1 MVRRVAGL
9 LLLAAGTFASDSPV
23 ADIQQKFNWPWNDTP
38 SWKDLVDK
46 AKEKKNTVMSGID
59 DYKKSA
65 KDYANAAKDNAFKKA
80 VAATGICEVLPQAE
94 SDSSSDIEDQLATDL
109 SEEKGGGT
117 SVDSKECEAT
127 ADAAAAENLDETLK
141 KDYGAI
147 ADKLMKILIS
157 RTSGSLCEGDQG
169 VREWLKKNS
178 GLRDTDPQK
187 YKEELKKKL
196 KGKVGKTLGKYTK
209 VFCPAE
215 ESRLF
220 TIRDGPLFSSATGA
234 GVGSLMVLVVLGSLA
249 VGFAV
254 VAVRRVARQPT
265 PQESELLTR
274 AEECPEA

>member
-46 AKEKKNTVMSGID
+46 AKEKKNSVMSGID

-109 SEEKGGGT
+109 SEEKGGP
-117 SVDSKECEAT
+117 SVDSEECEAT
-127 ADAAAAENLDETLK
+127 ADAAAAENLDENLK

-157 RTSGSLCEGDQG
+157 RTSGSLCEGDKG
-169 VREWLKKNS
+169 VRDWLEKNS

-196 KGKVGKTLGKYTK
+196 KGKVGATLGKYTK

-220 TIRDGPLFSSATGA
+220 TIRDGPLFSSAAGA
-234 GVGSLMVLVVLGSLA
+234 GIGSLMVLVVLGSLA

>member
-46 AKEKKNTVMSGID
+46 AKEKKNSVMSGID